1 MNKLYILLLSCSFL
15 LLQCT
20 PKTGDKLSKGKD
32 KMEDKAKEGTDMV
45 KETVGDFRS
54 NAPAPGPAR
63 NIEIGSY
70 ETFKLDNGLQVIVVE
85 NNKLPRVSFRLFVDA
100 PPQMEKEYAG
110 AVSMAGQLLKTG
122 TKSKSKGE
130 IDESIDYLGS
140 SLNTNSR
147 GMFGASLSKHADA
160 LLTIMSDV
168 LMNPSFPEAEFE
180 KLKNQTMSGLASSKD
195 DPDAI
200 SNNVAQV
207 LRYGKNHPYGE
218 VVTETTVEQIT
229 LDKCK
234 DYYNTYFKPNISY
247 LVVVGDISVTEA
259 RGMAVKHF
267 GKWKGTYTGV
277 KPAFPMNTK
286 PMGTQVDFVNKTGA
300 VQSVIKVTNAIDLK
314 PGAPDAMK
322 AQVMNTMLGSFFNSR
337 LMQNLRE
344 DKAYT
349 YGAYSSL
356 RPDKLVGN
364 FSAGASV
371 RNEVTDSAI
380 VEFMSELTRIVE
392 EDVTEDE
399 LQFVKNAMNGDFAI
413 SLEKPET
420 IARFALNTARYNL
433 PKDYYANYLSN
444 LSKVTIADVR
454 AMAKKYMNPENT
466 NILVVGSKDEV
477 ADKLTKFSKDGEVTF
492 LDYLGNPIEAPTAT
506 IPEGLTAQN
515 VLDTYIEKSGGA
527 KKWKKVKTS
536 SSTYKGSVQG
546 MTVFL
551 KSNAEGQDKMSI
563 IVEANMMKLQEV
575 IMNGDK
581 GIEKGM
587 QGSRELDAKE
597 VKEGL
602 MSGGIIAE
610 MFYDKN
616 GVKTELKSIE
626 KINGTDAYLIEST
639 LPTGKVIKDYYAVE
653 SGLKVRNISTQDT
666 PQGEITST
674 VDMSDYVDKGG
685 FMVPSKLKVAA
696 GPQVIKF
703 ELKEASFNGKIDA
716 ALFEVK

>member
-1 MNKLYILLLSCSFL
+1 MKNILYILVF
-15 LLQCT
+15 
-20 PKTGDKLSKGKD
+20 
-32 KMEDKAKEGTDMV
+32 MV
-45 KETVGDFRS
+45 
-54 NAPAPGPAR
+54 
-63 NIEIGSY
+63 IGSSVVNAQ
-70 ETFKLDNGLQVIVVE
+70 KLDRSIVPPPAKAPIIELAEYESFTLENGLQVFVVE
-85 NNKLPRVSFRLFVDA
+85 NHKLPRVAFSLTVD
-100 PPQMEKEYAG
+100 PDPYMEKDKAG
-110 AVSMAGQLLKTG
+110 TANLMGQLLRNGTK
-122 TKSKSKGE
+122 TKSKQE
-130 IDESIDYLGS
+130 IDEAIDFIGASLAPS
-140 SLNTNSR
+140 SG
-147 GMFGASLSKHADA
+147 GMFGRTLTKHVPK
-160 LLTIMSDV
+160 LLEIMSDV
-168 LMNPSFPEAEFE
+168 LLNPIFPEEELE
-180 KLKNQTMSGLASSKD
+180 KVRKQTLSDLETQKS
-195 DPDAI
+195 DPFGIAR
-200 SNNVAQV
+200 NVAPI
-207 LRYGKNHPYGE
+207 LRFGRNHPYGE
-218 VVTETTVEQIT
+218 VISEESINSITRDDLMKNYET
-229 LDKCK
+229 
-234 DYYNTYFKPNISY
+234 YYRPNVSY
-247 LVVVGDISVTEA
+247 LVIVGDMSVKEA
-259 RGMAVKHF
+259 KPLVEKYF
-267 GKWKGTYTGV
+267 GAWEKGDVPSSTYRMPEAP
-277 KPAFPMNTK
+277 KSN
-286 PMGTQVDFVNKTGA
+286 
-300 VQSVIKVTNAIDLK
+300 KVTFVDKAGAAQSYIAITHPVDLK
-314 PGAPDAMK
+314 PGSDEAIK
-322 AQVMNTMLGSFFNSR
+322 ARVLNEILGGGSFNAR
-337 LMQNLRE
+337 LFQNLRE

-444 LSKVTIADVR
+444 LSKVTTADVR

-515 VLDTYIEKSGGA
+515 VLDNYIEKSGGA

-551 KSNAEGQDKMSI
+551 KSNAEGQDKMSV

-626 KINGTDAYLIEST
+626 KINGTDTYLIEST

-674 VDMSDYVDKGG
+674 VDMSDYVEKDG